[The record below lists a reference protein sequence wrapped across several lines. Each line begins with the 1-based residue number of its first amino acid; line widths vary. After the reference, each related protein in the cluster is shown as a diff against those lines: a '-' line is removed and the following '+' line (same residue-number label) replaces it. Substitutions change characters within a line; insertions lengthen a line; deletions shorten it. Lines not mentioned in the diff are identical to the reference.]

1 MQNKIKILLIA
12 FLISYSGFSQK
23 VFFETTGY
31 TVLEKNKKNEWKDWS
46 AFTDSKMIIKLD
58 GDNHRVVV
66 YSEVIQLFSIVKYND
81 PVSNETDNIVS
92 LECIDNEGEACNV
105 SVFTRKNQ
113 ANRMQLYITYEDLI
127 IAYNIIMQKED
138 SKKEE

>member
-1 MQNKIKILLIA
+1 MQNKFKIILTA
-12 FLISYSGFSQK
+12 FLISCSGFSQK
-23 VFFETTGY
+23 IIFETTGF
-31 TVLEKNKKNEWKDWS
+31 TVLEKNKKGEWKDWS
-46 AFTDSKMIIKLD
+46 DFTESKMIIKLD

-92 LECIDNEGEACNV
+92 LNCIDNEGVDCNV
-105 SVFTRKNQ
+105 SVFTRKKQ
-113 ANRMQLYITYEDLI
+113 GNRMQLYITYEDLI

-138 SKKEE
+138 APKEE

>member
-12 FLISYSGFSQK
+12 FLISYFGFSQK

>member
-1 MQNKIKILLIA
+1 MQNKLKIILVALLI
-12 FLISYSGFSQK
+12 SCSGFSQK
-23 VFFETTGY
+23 LIFETTGF
-31 TVLEKNKKNEWKDWS
+31 TVLEKNKKGEWKDWS
-46 AFTDSKMIIKLD
+46 DFTESKMIIKLD

-92 LECIDNEGEACNV
+92 LNCIDNEGVYCNV
-105 SVFTRKNQ
+105 SVFTRKKQ
-113 ANRMQLYITYEDLI
+113 GNRMQLYITYDDLI

-138 SKKEE
+138 APKEE